1 MEQIL
6 VTWDETATLKRA
18 SHQQCDHGQSSKFL
32 DEWFRK
38 QTSWY
43 VTLISVQQ
51 KVLNTAPMQGRATVA
66 ITVAPATAALGT
78 ESNKNNAV
86 SVLCDFVAS
95 SYLNVDLLQIQVCCG
110 YR

>member
-1 MEQIL
+1 
-6 VTWDETATLKRA
+6 
-18 SHQQCDHGQSSKFL
+18 
-32 DEWFRK
+32 
-38 QTSWY
+38 
-43 VTLISVQQ
+43 
-51 KVLNTAPMQGRATVA
+51 MQGRATVA